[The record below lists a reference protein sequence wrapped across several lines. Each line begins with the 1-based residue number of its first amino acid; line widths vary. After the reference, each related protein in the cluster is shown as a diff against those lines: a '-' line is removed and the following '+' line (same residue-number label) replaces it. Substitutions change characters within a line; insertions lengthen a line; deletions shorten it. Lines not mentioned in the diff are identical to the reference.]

1 MTPDDRPLCA
11 PDRHHWTNTGPC
23 AHCPAEPSELYDALV
38 VALLDKV
45 RVWGMEGG
53 PTGASLRHAKEIR
66 ELLGVKP

>member
-1 MTPDDRPLCA
+1 
-11 PDRHHWTNTGPC
+11 
-23 AHCPAEPSELYDALV
+23 LYDALV